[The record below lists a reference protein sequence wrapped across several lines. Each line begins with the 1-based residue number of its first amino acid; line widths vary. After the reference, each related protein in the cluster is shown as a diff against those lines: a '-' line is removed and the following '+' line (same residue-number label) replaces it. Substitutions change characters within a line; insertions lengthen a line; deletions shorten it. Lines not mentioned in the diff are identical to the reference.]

1 MQGKQTM
8 SIHQLRKDVEEH
20 FQRFE
25 RAPFKEAWRRRDAR
39 ICLIWMIAWILAFSG
54 ALIFFP
60 APTLTDY
67 VPALLPVLLI
77 SLICTVHL
85 REVYARIRAEQMGA
99 ASITT
104 PSERLKLKQDW
115 LCTCYNCGPGELVD
129 KARELRH
136 LWEERQEL
144 KRLASNDTMGP
155 RIAAF
160 FRLPDPGRLITILFT
175 IAAIV
180 TTMVTLGS
188 SIDAIF
194 DALQDWRTLGA
205 NIVIATFL
213 CTEIILLWIM
223 ITGMVRE
230 IGPSVLEQIGL
241 LPMSSRR
248 VYRYL
253 LAVHDASEPVTPVR
267 RNVPGLLR
275 LISVCFMPVGEVWAR
290 LRTRFLTGSAV
301 GA

>member
-1 MQGKQTM
+1 M
-8 SIHQLRKDVEEH
+8 SINQLRKDVEEH

-25 RAPFKEAWRRRDAR
+25 RVPFKEAWRRRDAR
-39 ICLIWMIAWILAFSG
+39 ICLIWMAALILAFSG
-54 ALIFFP
+54 ALIFLP

-67 VPALLPVLLI
+67 VPRLLPVLLT

-85 REVYARIRAEQMGA
+85 GEVYARIRAEQMGA
-99 ASITT
+99 TSITT

-115 LCTCYNCGPGELVD
+115 LCTRYNCGPGELVD
-129 KARELRH
+129 KARALRH

-144 KRLASNDTMGP
+144 KQLASHDTMGP

-160 FRLPDPGRLITILFT
+160 FRLPDPGRFIAALFT
-175 IAAIV
+175 IAAIF

-194 DALQDWRTLGA
+194 DALQDWRTISA
-205 NIVIATFL
+205 TVVIVTFL
-213 CTEIILLWIM
+213 CSEIILLWIM
-223 ITGMVRE
+223 VTSMVRE
-230 IGPSVLEQIGL
+230 VGPSILEQIGL

-253 LAVHDASEPVTPVR
+253 LAVHDASEPVMTIR
-267 RNVPGLLR
+267 RDVPRVLK
-275 LISVCFMPVGEVWAR
+275 LISVFFMPIGEIWAKV
-290 LRTRFLTGSAV
+290 RTRFLTGSAV

>member
-1 MQGKQTM
+1 M

-39 ICLIWMIAWILAFSG
+39 ICLIWMAALILAFSG
-54 ALIFFP
+54 ALIFLP

-67 VPALLPVLLI
+67 IPALLPVLLI

-85 REVYARIRAEQMGA
+85 AEVYARIRAEQMGA

-115 LCTCYNCGPGELVD
+115 LCARYHCEPDDLVD
-129 KARELRH
+129 KARALRQ

-144 KRLASNDTMGP
+144 KQLASHDTMGP

-160 FRLPDPGRLITILFT
+160 FRLPDPGRFIAALFT
-175 IAAIV
+175 IAAIF

-194 DALQDWRTLGA
+194 DALQDWRTIGA
-205 NIVIATFL
+205 NIVIVTFL

-223 ITGMVRE
+223 VTGMARE

-275 LISVCFMPVGEVWAR
+275 LISVCFMPIGEVWAKVR
-290 LRTRFLTGSAV
+290 ARFLARSAV

>member
-1 MQGKQTM
+1 
-8 SIHQLRKDVEEH
+8 
-20 FQRFE
+20 
-25 RAPFKEAWRRRDAR
+25 
-39 ICLIWMIAWILAFSG
+39 
-54 ALIFFP
+54 
-60 APTLTDY
+60 
-67 VPALLPVLLI
+67 
-77 SLICTVHL
+77 
-85 REVYARIRAEQMGA
+85 
-99 ASITT
+99 
-104 PSERLKLKQDW
+104 
-115 LCTCYNCGPGELVD
+115 
-129 KARELRH
+129 
-136 LWEERQEL
+136 
-144 KRLASNDTMGP
+144 
-155 RIAAF
+155 
-160 FRLPDPGRLITILFT
+160 
-175 IAAIV
+175 
-180 TTMVTLGS
+180 MVTLGS

-267 RNVPGLLR
+267 RNMPGLLR